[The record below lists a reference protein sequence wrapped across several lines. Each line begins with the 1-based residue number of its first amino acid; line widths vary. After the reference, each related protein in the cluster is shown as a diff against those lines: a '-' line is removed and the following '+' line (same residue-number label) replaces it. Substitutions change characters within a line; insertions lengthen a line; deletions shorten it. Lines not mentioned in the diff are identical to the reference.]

1 METRQDEFAV
11 SGAPTLVVQ
20 NINGDVEV
28 SGSAESGKVL
38 VTSKLRRPERLEY
51 LATQEGNTVQVTVKK
66 RRAGESWW
74 SRLWGRSGASDI
86 VVAVPRT
93 SNVDIRSS
101 NGDITAHR
109 VAGEIILRTSN
120 GDVEAG
126 DGDGAYDLH
135 SSNGDITVAAG
146 QGEFNLHTSN
156 GDIRFAPGIL
166 LKGTENRLRTSNG
179 NIDRAKLTGEIAKR
193 PRRCGVNQQ
202 RQCRSLERNVAVTQ
216 NSRAENR
223 LEGPIGDGDGG
234 IDAEDI
240 QRNLERLSRERL
252 NARVFE

>member
-1 METRQDEFAV
+1 METRQDEFEV
-11 SGAPTLVVQ
+11 SGTLTLIVE

-28 SGSAESGKVL
+28 TGSGESRKVL

-66 RRAGESWW
+66 RRDGEGWW

-93 SNVDIRSS
+93 ASVDIRSS

-109 VAGEIILRTSN
+109 VAGEITLRTSN

-156 GDIRFAPGIL
+156 GDIRFTGDPG
-166 LKGTENRLRTSNG
+166 KGTENRLRTSNG
-179 NIDRAKLTGEIAKR
+179 NIETKLAGDEPSVRVDARTSNGKIE
-193 PRRCGVNQQ
+193 
-202 RQCRSLERNVAVTQ
+202 VARDATQ
-216 NSRAENR
+216 NSLGRNK
-223 LEGPIGDGDGG
+223 LEATIGDGD
-234 IDAEDI
+234 AS
-240 QRNLERLSRERL
+240 LTLSTSNGSITVE
-252 NARVFE
+252 

>member
-11 SGAPTLVVQ
+11 SGTPTLVVE

-28 SGSAESGKVL
+28 SGSGESGKVL

-156 GDIRFAPGIL
+156 GDIRFAGDPVD
-166 LKGTENRLRTSNG
+166 GTENRLRTSNG
-179 NIDRAKLTGEIAKR
+179 NITARLTGESPSVRVSASTSN
-193 PRRCGVNQQ
+193 GSVH
-202 RQCRSLERNVAVTQ
+202 LERNVAVSELTGK
-216 NSRAENR
+216 NR
-223 LEGPIGDGDGG
+223 LEGVIGDGAAGLTLKTSNG
-234 IDAEDI
+234 TVTIE
-240 QRNLERLSRERL
+240 
-252 NARVFE
+252 

>member
-11 SGAPTLVVQ
+11 SGTPTLIVE

-28 SGSAESGKVL
+28 TGSSESKKVL

-51 LATQEGNTVQVTVKK
+51 LATQEGNMVQVTVKK

-93 SNVDIRSS
+93 ANVDIRSS

-156 GDIRFAPGIL
+156 GDIRFTGDPG
-166 LKGTENRLRTSNG
+166 KGTENRLRTSNG
-179 NIDRAKLTGEIAKR
+179 NIEAKLAGETPSVRVDARTSNGKIEVA
-193 PRRCGVNQQ
+193 
-202 RQCRSLERNVAVTQ
+202 RNATQ
-216 NSRAENR
+216 NSLGRNQ
-223 LEGPIGDGDGG
+223 LEAIIGDGD
-234 IDAEDI
+234 AS
-240 QRNLERLSRERL
+240 LALSTSNGSIIVE
-252 NARVFE
+252 